1 MCWQVPQ
8 GRGGKDVWG
17 RVPKEVLGEG
27 VGETVDAW
35 RWAEARE
42 PHGAAGGQV
51 PCGVGAGRRY
61 CLFLSVS

>member
-35 RWAEARE
+35 RWAEQENPAEQPGDRC
-42 PHGAAGGQV
+42 P
-51 PCGVGAGRRY
+51 VGWALADVTVCFY
-61 CLFLSVS
+61 S